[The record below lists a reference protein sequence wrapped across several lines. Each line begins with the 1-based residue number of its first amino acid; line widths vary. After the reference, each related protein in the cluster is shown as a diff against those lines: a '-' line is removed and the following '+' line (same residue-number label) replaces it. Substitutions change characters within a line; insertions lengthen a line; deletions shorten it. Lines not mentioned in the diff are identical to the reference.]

1 MNNKSLL
8 EKYDSKDPK
17 VIKAKA
23 LMSKLDSVVN
33 VNRTASVL
41 IQIAKIIASG
51 RIISMLEGKPMPF
64 PEDFSS
70 APMDPNTL
78 LIKNLVIGYMLDYD
92 DEFLESV
99 IKDLDNYD
107 SIENLTEEDDEDI
120 LDDVME
126 YLHGLYAKT
135 SEMINVKMNFI
146 EASMLDP
153 NLKFL
158 IKDIFEITKVKD
170 FDERIKKF
178 EARKALNETTMNI
191 LKGETS

>member
-1 MNNKSLL
+1 MKSLL

-17 VIKAKA
+17 IIKAKA
-23 LMSKLDSVVN
+23 LMSKIYNVVN
-33 VNRTASVL
+33 VNRLASVL
-41 IQIAKIIASG
+41 LQSTRIIASG
-51 RIISMLEGKPMPF
+51 RIISVLEGKPMPF
-64 PEDFSS
+64 PEDFST

-78 LIKNLVIGYMLDYD
+78 LVKNLVIGYMLDYD

-126 YLHGLYAKT
+126 YLHGPYAKT
-135 SEMINVKMNFI
+135 SEMINVKMDFI
-146 EASMLDP
+146 EAAMQDLS
-153 NLKFL
+153 LKFL
-158 IKDIFEITKVKD
+158 IKDIFEITKVSD

>member
-1 MNNKSLL
+1 MKSLL

-23 LMSKLDSVVN
+23 LMSKIDSVVN
-33 VNRTASVL
+33 VNRLASVL
-41 IQIAKIIASG
+41 LQSAKIIAGG
-51 RIISMLEGKPMPF
+51 RIISILEGKPMPF
-64 PEDFSS
+64 PEDFPT

-78 LIKNLVIGYMLDYD
+78 LVKNLVIGYMLDYD

-126 YLHGLYAKT
+126 YLHGPYAKT
-135 SEMINVKMNFI
+135 SEMINVKMDFI
-146 EASMLDP
+146 EAAMQDP
-153 NLKFL
+153 SLKFL
-158 IKDIFEITKVKD
+158 IKDVFEITKVSD

>member
-1 MNNKSLL
+1 MKSLL
-8 EKYDSKDPK
+8 EKYNSKDPK
-17 VIKAKA
+17 IIKAKA
-23 LMSKLDSVVN
+23 LMSKIDSVVN
-33 VNRTASVL
+33 VNRLASVL
-41 IQIAKIIASG
+41 LQSTRIIAGG
-51 RIISMLEGKPMPF
+51 RIISILEGKPMPF
-64 PEDFSS
+64 PEDFST

-78 LIKNLVIGYMLDYD
+78 LVKNLVIGYMLDYD

-126 YLHGLYAKT
+126 YLHGPYAKT
-135 SEMINVKMNFI
+135 SEMINVKMDFI
-146 EASMLDP
+146 EAAMQDP
-153 NLKFL
+153 SLKFL
-158 IKDIFEITKVKD
+158 IKDVFEITKVSD